1 MRRPAVMVRALLA
14 LLALLVAAQI
24 GGAAR
29 AQGAARDREALT
41 IVTATGRHAFKVEIA
56 DNDADRAQGLMYR
69 RHLDPDRG
77 MLFDFGRTE
86 VVTMWMQNT
95 YVSLDMIF
103 IRADGSVARIAPNTE
118 PLSTRVISSGEPVP
132 FVLEVVAGTAARIGL
147 KAGDRI
153 EHPLF
158 KG

>member
-1 MRRPAVMVRALLA
+1 MLRALLA
-14 LLALLVAAQI
+14 TLAVLLSLGVAYPQMQNPGQALQP
-24 GGAAR
+24 
-29 AQGAARDREALT
+29 LT
-41 IVTATGRHAFKVEIA
+41 IVTGSGRHPFMVEVA
-56 DNDADRAQGLMYR
+56 DNDAGRAQGLMYR
-69 RHLDPDRG
+69 RHLADDRG

-86 VVTMWMQNT
+86 LVTMWMQNT

-103 IRADGSVARIAPNTE
+103 VRSDGTVARVAQNTE
-118 PLSTRVISSGEPVP
+118 PLSTRTISSGEPVP
-132 FVLEVVAGTAARIGL
+132 FVLEVVAGTARRLGL